1 MKKFDVLIIGA
12 GSIGVPAAYYL
23 AKKGL
28 SVGVIEK
35 LPSEGRGQNRAA
47 IGGIRATH
55 SDPAKIKICQI
66 TIEILNKFEKEH
78 NIDIDWISG
87 GYLFPVY
94 EEVLEGKL
102 KKLLKTQKKF
112 NLNIDWVDSEKV
124 KELVPGI
131 TPENLRGGTFSP
143 EDGSASPLKVTGAYL
158 KLAKEQ
164 KAEFFFNE
172 EVIGL
177 KTGNGKI
184 TEVETRKDKYSAEI
198 VINAAGAYA
207 KEVGLLSDI
216 IIPVDPDCHEAGIT
230 EPVKPFFK
238 PMVVDIRSD
247 ENSSNYYFYQ
257 NKEGQVVFCIT
268 PKPSILGKDTDNTS
282 VFLPLVVKRMLK
294 LYPRLRNLRIRRT
307 WRGLYPMTPDGF
319 PIVGW
324 TKELSNMFLAVGMC
338 GQGFMLGPGLG
349 LIISEI
355 IADKS
360 DKYNFILD
368 QLTLY
373 REFAGIRTI
382 EINN

>member
-1 MKKFDVLIIGA
+1 MNKFDILIIGA

-23 AKKGL
+23 TKKGL
-28 SVGVIEK
+28 RVGVIEK

-55 SDPAKIKICQI
+55 SDPAKIKICQL
-66 TIEILNKFEKEH
+66 TIELMNSFEKEH

-94 EEVLEGKL
+94 DEILEGKL
-102 KKLLKTQKKF
+102 KKLLSIQKNF
-112 NLNIDWVDSEKV
+112 NLNIDWISPAEVE
-124 KELVPGI
+124 ELVPGI
-131 TPENLRGGTFSP
+131 NPANLRGGTFSP
-143 EDGSASPLKVTGAYL
+143 EDGSASPLKLSGAYL

-172 EVIGL
+172 EV
-177 KTGNGKI
+177 TGFKI
-184 TEVETRKDKYSAEI
+184 QNNKIVEIETNKNKHSADI
-198 VINAAGAYA
+198 IINAAGGDA
-207 KEVGLLSDI
+207 KEIGLLSGI
-216 IIPVDPDCHEAGIT
+216 SIPVNPDCHEAGIT

-238 PMVVDIRSD
+238 PMVVDIRQD
-247 ENSSNYYFYQ
+247 ENSANYYFYQ

-268 PKPSILGKDTDNTS
+268 PKPAILGKDIDNTS
-282 VFLPLVVKRMLK
+282 EFLPLVVKRMLK

-324 TKELSNMFLAVGMC
+324 TKEISNMFLAVGMC

-349 LIISEI
+349 KIISEI
-355 IADKS
+355 LVDKS

-373 REFAGIRTI
+373 REFAGI
-382 EINN
+382 ELLK

>member
-1 MKKFDVLIIGA
+1 MKMFDVLIIGA

-35 LPSEGRGQNRAA
+35 LSSEGRGQNRAA

-55 SDPAKIKICQI
+55 SDPAKIKICQL
-66 TIEILNKFEKEH
+66 TIELMNRFEKEH

-94 EEVLEGKL
+94 DEVLEGKL
-102 KKLLKTQKKF
+102 KKLLDTQKKF
-112 NLNIDWVDSEKV
+112 NLNIDWVDADKL

-131 TPENLRGGTFSP
+131 NPDNLRGGTFSP

-164 KAEFFFNE
+164 RAEFFFNE
-172 EVIGL
+172 EV
-177 KTGNGKI
+177 TGFKI
-184 TEVETRKDKYSAEI
+184 ENNIIMEVETNKNKYSAGI
-198 VINAAGAYA
+198 IINAAGGDA
-207 KEVGLLSDI
+207 KDI
-216 IIPVDPDCHEAGIT
+216 GMLMNLDIPVNPDCHEAGIT

-247 ENSSNYYFYQ
+247 ENSANYYFYQ

-268 PKPSILGKDTDNTS
+268 PKPAILGKDIDNTS

-324 TKELSNMFLAVGMC
+324 TKEVSNMFLAVGMC

-355 IADKS
+355 IAHKS

-373 REFAGIRTI
+373 REFAGI
-382 EINN
+382 ELLK

>member
-1 MKKFDVLIIGA
+1 MNKFDILIIGA

-28 SVGVIEK
+28 RVGAIEK

-55 SDPAKIKICQI
+55 SDPAKIKICQL
-66 TIEILNKFEKEH
+66 TIELMNSFEKEH

-94 EEVLEGKL
+94 DEILEGKL
-102 KKLLKTQKKF
+102 KKLLSIQKNF
-112 NLNIDWVDSEKV
+112 NLNIDWISPAEVE
-124 KELVPGI
+124 ELVPGI
-131 TPENLRGGTFSP
+131 NPANLRGGTFSP
-143 EDGSASPLKVTGAYL
+143 EDGSASPLKLSGAYL

-172 EVIGL
+172 EV
-177 KTGNGKI
+177 TGFKI
-184 TEVETRKDKYSAEI
+184 QNNKIVEIETNKNKYSADI
-198 VINAAGAYA
+198 IINAAGGDA
-207 KEVGLLSDI
+207 KEIGSLSGI
-216 IIPVDPDCHEAGIT
+216 SIPVNPDCHEAGIT

-238 PMVVDIRSD
+238 PMVVDIRQD
-247 ENSSNYYFYQ
+247 ENSANYYFYQ

-268 PKPSILGKDTDNTS
+268 PKPAILGKDIDNTS
-282 VFLPLVVKRMLK
+282 EFLPLVVKRMLK

-324 TKELSNMFLAVGMC
+324 TKEISNMFLAVGMC

-349 LIISEI
+349 KIISEI
-355 IADKS
+355 LVDKS

-373 REFAGIRTI
+373 REFAGI
-382 EINN
+382 ELLK

>member
-1 MKKFDVLIIGA
+1 MRKFDVLIIGA

-55 SDPAKIKICQI
+55 SDPAKIKICQL
-66 TIEILNKFEKEH
+66 TIGLMNSFEKEH
-78 NIDIDWISG
+78 DIDIDWISG

-94 EEVLEGKL
+94 DEVLENKL
-102 KKLLKTQKKF
+102 KKLLVTQKKF
-112 NLNIDWVDSEKV
+112 NLNIDWIDAGKV

-131 TPENLRGGTFSP
+131 NPENLRGGTFSP
-143 EDGSASPLKVTGAYL
+143 EDGSASPLKMTGAYL

-172 EVIGL
+172 EVKGFRIE
-177 KTGNGKI
+177 NNKI
-184 TEVETRKDKYSAEI
+184 IEVETNKDKYSADI
-198 VINAAGAYA
+198 IINAAGGDA
-207 KEVGLLSDI
+207 KEIGLLSNLD
-216 IIPVDPDCHEAGIT
+216 IPVNPDCHEAGIT

-247 ENSSNYYFYQ
+247 ENSANYYFYQ

-282 VFLPLVVKRMLK
+282 VFLPLVVKRILN

-324 TKELSNMFLAVGMC
+324 TKEVSNMFLAVGMC

-349 LIISEI
+349 QIISEI
-355 IADKS
+355 IVDKS

-373 REFAGIRTI
+373 REFAGI
-382 EINN
+382 ELLK

>member
-1 MKKFDVLIIGA
+1 MKKFDIIIIGA

-23 AKKGL
+23 SKKGFKI
-28 SVGVIEK
+28 GVIEE

-66 TIEILNKFEKEH
+66 SIELMKNFEDEH
-78 NIDIDWISG
+78 KIDIDWISG

-94 EEVLEGKL
+94 EEVMENKL
-102 KKLLKTQKKF
+102 KKLLLVQKKF
-112 NLNIDWVDSEKV
+112 NLNIDWIDKEYV

-131 TPENLRGGTFSP
+131 NDNNLLGGTFSP
-143 EDGSASPLKVTGAYL
+143 EDGSASPLKVSGAYL
-158 KLAKEQ
+158 KLAKENNV
-164 KAEFFFNE
+164 KFIFNE
-172 EVIGL
+172 EVIGF
-177 KTGNGKI
+177 KPDKNKI
-184 TEVETRKDKYSAEI
+184 TEIQTNKEIYSADI
-198 VINAAGAYA
+198 IINAAGGDA
-207 KEVGLLSDI
+207 KDLGKLLNI
-216 IIPVDPDCHEAGIT
+216 EIPVNPDCHEAGIT

-238 PMVVDIRSD
+238 PMVVDLRSND
-247 ENSSNYYFYQ
+247 KSSNYYFYQ

-268 PKPSILGKDTDNTS
+268 PSPQIFGKDIDNTS
-282 VFLPLVVKRMLK
+282 EFLPLVVKRMLN

-324 TKELSNMFLAVGMC
+324 TKEFTNLFLAVGMC

-349 LIISEI
+349 YIISEI
-355 IADKS
+355 LTGNNKE
-360 DKYNFILD
+360 YNFILD

-373 REFAGIRTI
+373 REFAGI
-382 EINN
+382 EILK

>member
-1 MKKFDVLIIGA
+1 MRKFDVLIIGA

-23 AKKGL
+23 SKKGL

-55 SDPAKIKICQI
+55 SDPAKIKICQL
-66 TIEILNKFEKEH
+66 TIGLMNSFEKEH
-78 NIDIDWISG
+78 DIDIDWISG

-94 EEVLEGKL
+94 DEVLENKL
-102 KKLLKTQKKF
+102 KKLLVTQKKF
-112 NLNIDWVDSEKV
+112 NLNIDWIDAGKV

-131 TPENLRGGTFSP
+131 NPENLRGGTFSP
-143 EDGSASPLKVTGAYL
+143 EDGSASPLKMTGAYL

-172 EVIGL
+172 EVKGFRIE
-177 KTGNGKI
+177 NNKI
-184 TEVETRKDKYSAEI
+184 IEVETNKDKYSADI
-198 VINAAGAYA
+198 IMNAAGGDA
-207 KEVGLLSDI
+207 KEIGLLSNLD
-216 IIPVDPDCHEAGIT
+216 IPVNPDCHEAGIT

-247 ENSSNYYFYQ
+247 ENSANYYFYQ

-282 VFLPLVVKRMLK
+282 VFLPLVVKRILN

-324 TKELSNMFLAVGMC
+324 TKEVSNMFLAVGMC

-349 LIISEI
+349 QIISEI
-355 IADKS
+355 IVDKS

-373 REFAGIRTI
+373 REFAGI
-382 EINN
+382 ELLK

>member
-1 MKKFDVLIIGA
+1 MKKFDVLLIGA
-12 GSIGVPAAYYL
+12 GSIGVPTAYYL
-23 AKKGL
+23 SKKGM

-55 SDPAKIKICQI
+55 SDPAKIKICQL
-66 TIEILNKFEKEH
+66 TINLMNSFEKEH

-94 EEVLEGKL
+94 EDILEYKL
-102 KKLLKTQKKF
+102 KKLLVKQKEFK
-112 NLNIDWVDSEKV
+112 LNIDWINSEKV

-131 TPENLRGGTFSP
+131 NPEKLRGGTYSP
-143 EDGSASPLKVTGAYL
+143 EDGSASPIKLAGAYL

-172 EVIGL
+172 EV
-177 KTGNGKI
+177 TGIKI
-184 TEVETRKDKYSAEI
+184 VNNKATEITTNKDSYSADI
-198 VINAAGAYA
+198 IINAAGGDAR
-207 KEVGLLSDI
+207 EVGLLSGLN
-216 IIPVDPDCHEAGIT
+216 IPVEPDCHEAGIT
-230 EPVKPFFK
+230 EAVKPFFK

-247 ENSSNYYFYQ
+247 ENSANYYFYQ

-268 PKPSILGKDTDNTS
+268 PKPAILGKDIDNTS
-282 VFLPLVVKRMLK
+282 VFLPLVVKRILN

-324 TKELSNMFLAVGMC
+324 TNEISNMFLAVGMC

-373 REFAGIRTI
+373 REFAGI
-382 EINN
+382 ELLK

>member
-55 SDPAKIKICQI
+55 SDPAKIKICQL
-66 TIEILNKFEKEH
+66 TIELMNRFEKEH

-94 EEVLEGKL
+94 DEVLEGKL
-102 KKLLKTQKKF
+102 KKLLETQKKF
-112 NLNIDWVDSEKV
+112 NLNIDWVGADKV

-131 TPENLRGGTFSP
+131 NPEYLRGGTFSP
-143 EDGSASPLKVTGAYL
+143 EDGSASPLKLTGAYL

-172 EVIGL
+172 EV
-177 KTGNGKI
+177 TGFKI
-184 TEVETRKDKYSAEI
+184 ENNKIIEVQTDKDKYSADI
-198 VINAAGAYA
+198 IINAAGGDA
-207 KEVGLLSDI
+207 KEIGLLSKLD
-216 IIPVDPDCHEAGIT
+216 IPVNPDCHEAGIT

-238 PMVVDIRSD
+238 PMVVDIRQD
-247 ENSSNYYFYQ
+247 ENSANYYFYQ

-268 PKPSILGKDTDNTS
+268 PKPAILGKDTDNTS
-282 VFLPLVVKRMLK
+282 VFLPLVVKRILK

-324 TKELSNMFLAVGMC
+324 TNEISNMFLAVGMC

-349 LIISEI
+349 QIISEI
-355 IADKS
+355 IVDKS

-373 REFAGIRTI
+373 REFAGI
-382 EINN
+382 EMLK

>member
-23 AKKGL
+23 SKKGL
-28 SVGVIEK
+28 KVGVIEK

-66 TIEILNKFEKEH
+66 TIDLMNNFEKEYKI
-78 NIDIDWISG
+78 NIDWISG

-94 EEVLEGKL
+94 DEILEGKL
-102 KKLLKTQKKF
+102 KKLLKIQKDLK
-112 NLNIDWVDSEKV
+112 LNIDWVSTERV
-124 KELVPGI
+124 IELVPGI
-131 TPENLRGGTFSP
+131 IQENLRGGTFSP

-158 KLAKEQ
+158 KLAKQ
-164 KAEFFFNE
+164 LKTEFFFNE
-172 EVIGL
+172 EV
-177 KTGNGKI
+177 TGFETENGKI
-184 TEVETRKDKYSAEI
+184 IQVVTNKDKYSADI
-198 VINAAGAYA
+198 IINAAGAYA
-207 KEVGLLSDI
+207 KEVGLLSGI
-216 IIPVDPDCHEAGIT
+216 KIPVNPDCHEAGIT

-268 PKPSILGKDTDNTS
+268 PKPSIFGKDTDNTS
-282 VFLPLVVKRMLK
+282 VFLPLVVKRMLS

-324 TKELSNMFLAVGMC
+324 TNEITNLFLAVGMC

-349 LIISEI
+349 YIISEI

-368 QLTLY
+368 QLSLY
-373 REFAGIRTI
+373 REFGGI
-382 EINN
+382 ELLK